1 MVHSNTTLAP
11 RVTHT
16 SPLDGLDIYS
26 LQTGIKEVITYRGSF
41 LGGSLFAKDNILIPE
56 MTGAMLDLGTK
67 KRDKFEIGKA
77 LESVGASLSF
87 TTGRYRVHFSG
98 RCLKNDIPL
107 VIKLLAEQLAEPAFY
122 KNDLK
127 SIIQRRRAGLKKQKE
142 DTRTRAVEEFLCQL
156 YPEGHPNF
164 IPNLDDQIEAI
175 EKITTEGL
183 MSFHKDYYG
192 LGSMNVSFVGE
203 VDHST
208 IEQEIHRQFR
218 GWEEASEKRDQKVD
232 LVAKTV
238 ESASLETVHVPDKT
252 SADLVTGH
260 GIGIH
265 RDHKDYYSVMMSH
278 FILGGNFSA
287 RLMATI
293 RDQEGLTYGIQSA
306 TGGVEEGNDGYWYIW
321 GTFGPDVLETAK
333 ESISRELRLWH
344 DKGVTKDELTAK
356 QSTITGMYKVGL
368 DTTAGLATRIL
379 TTVER
384 GKDLSFMDEYP
395 DIINDLTL
403 DQVNAA
409 IHSYCNPD
417 NRITVVAGTV
427 KGTN

>member
-1 MVHSNTTLAP
+1 MVNSNTALAP
-11 RVTHT
+11 RVNHS
-16 SPLDGLDIYS
+16 SPIDGLDIYS
-26 LQTGIKEVITYRGSF
+26 LQTGIKEVVTYRGSF
-41 LGGSLFAKDNILIPE
+41 LGGSLFSNGNILIPE

-67 KRDKFEIGKA
+67 KRDKFEIGGA
-77 LESVGASLSF
+77 LESVGAMLGFS
-87 TTGRYRVHFSG
+87 TGRYRVHFSG
-98 RCLKNDIPL
+98 RCLKNDISL
-107 VIKLLAEQLAEPAFY
+107 VIELLAEQLAEPAFHQD
-122 KNDLK
+122 DLT
-127 SIIQRRRAGLKKQKE
+127 SIIQRRRAELKKQKE
-142 DTRTRAVEEFLCQL
+142 DTQIRAVEKFLRQL

-164 IPNLDDQIEAI
+164 FPSLDSQIVAI
-175 EKITTEGL
+175 EKVTTEDL
-183 MSFHKDYYG
+183 MSFHDDYYG
-192 LGSMNVSFVGE
+192 LGSMNVSFVGD
-203 VDHST
+203 VHHST
-208 IEQEIHRQFR
+208 VEQEIHRQFR
-218 GWEEASEKRDQKVD
+218 GWKQTSSKIEQKID
-232 LVAKTV
+232 LAAKTV
-238 ESASLETVHVPDKT
+238 KRASLETVNVPDKT

-293 RDQEGLTYGIQSA
+293 RDQEGLTYGIKSA

-333 ESISRELRLWH
+333 KSISRELRLWH
-344 DKGVTKDELTAK
+344 KKGVTLDELTAK

-379 TTVER
+379 KTVER
-384 GKDLSFMDEYP
+384 GKELSFMDEYP
-395 DIINDLTL
+395 DIINGLTL

-417 NRITVVAGTV
+417 NRITVIAGTV
-427 KGTN
+427 NNAN